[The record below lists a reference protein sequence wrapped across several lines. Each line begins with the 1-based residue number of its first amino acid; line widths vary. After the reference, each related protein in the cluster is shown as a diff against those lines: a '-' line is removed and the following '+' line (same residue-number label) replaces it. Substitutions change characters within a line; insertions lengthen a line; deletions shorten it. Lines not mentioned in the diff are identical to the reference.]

1 MIDVKIILKYCEKLY
16 QIVKYRL
23 EKNAKNMLFCE
34 ERCLLTVF
42 TIWRPAMKMKFAE
55 RLKELRKE
63 NGYTQVMLAEA
74 LGLSKGTVAMWE
86 TGKRTPDYEIIN
98 TMSDMFDRRI
108 DYILGYSDDPT
119 SPKLTQEEIEE
130 LGKWEI
136 QSEQIDVIRQFLRLD
151 AYGRMNVKT
160 LIQREFLRCL
170 EQGTDQDI
178 SNIKIG
184 IKVISKEV

>member
-1 MIDVKIILKYCEKLY
+1 
-16 QIVKYRL
+16 
-23 EKNAKNMLFCE
+23 
-34 ERCLLTVF
+34 
-42 TIWRPAMKMKFAE
+42 MKMKFAE

-119 SPKLTQEEIEE
+119 SPKLTQEQIEE

-184 IKVISKEV
+184 IKTLPSDDEGQHTD

>member
-1 MIDVKIILKYCEKLY
+1 
-16 QIVKYRL
+16 
-23 EKNAKNMLFCE
+23 
-34 ERCLLTVF
+34 
-42 TIWRPAMKMKFAE
+42 
-55 RLKELRKE
+55 
-63 NGYTQVMLAEA
+63 
-74 LGLSKGTVAMWE
+74 
-86 TGKRTPDYEIIN
+86 
-98 TMSDMFDRRI
+98 MFDRRI

-119 SPKLTQEEIEE
+119 SPKLTQEQIEE

-184 IKVISKEV
+184 IKTEEPKSVTDCDTIQNTTPHSV

>member
-1 MIDVKIILKYCEKLY
+1 
-16 QIVKYRL
+16 
-23 EKNAKNMLFCE
+23 
-34 ERCLLTVF
+34 
-42 TIWRPAMKMKFAE
+42 
-55 RLKELRKE
+55 
-63 NGYTQVMLAEA
+63 
-74 LGLSKGTVAMWE
+74 
-86 TGKRTPDYEIIN
+86 
-98 TMSDMFDRRI
+98 MSDMFDRRI
-108 DYILGYSDDPT
+108 DYILGYSNDPT
-119 SPKLTQEEIEE
+119 SPKLTQEQIEE

-184 IKVISKEV
+184 IKNLSSDDEG

>member
-1 MIDVKIILKYCEKLY
+1 
-16 QIVKYRL
+16 
-23 EKNAKNMLFCE
+23 
-34 ERCLLTVF
+34 
-42 TIWRPAMKMKFAE
+42 MKMIFAE

-63 NGYTQVMLAEA
+63 NGYTQVKLAEA

-86 TGKRTPDYEIIN
+86 TGKRTPDYEVIN
-98 TMSDMFDRRI
+98 KMSGMLDRRI
-108 DYILGYSDDPT
+108 DYILGYSNDPT
-119 SPKLTQEEIEE
+119 SPELFSKEQIEE

-136 QSEQIDVIRQFLRLD
+136 QSEKIDVIRQFLRLD

-184 IKVISKEV
+184 IKTVSGDDKAPHTA

>member
-1 MIDVKIILKYCEKLY
+1 
-16 QIVKYRL
+16 
-23 EKNAKNMLFCE
+23 
-34 ERCLLTVF
+34 
-42 TIWRPAMKMKFAE
+42 MKMKFAE

-86 TGKRTPDYEIIN
+86 TGKRTPDYEFIN
-98 TMSDMFDRRI
+98 KMSDMFDRRI

-119 SPKLTQEEIEE
+119 SPKLTQEQIEE

-184 IKVISKEV
+184 IKTEEPKSVTDGDTIQNTTPHSV

>member
-1 MIDVKIILKYCEKLY
+1 MGFHAPRTVILGLVAIALITVMCIIYKDYK
-16 QIVKYRL
+16 
-23 EKNAKNMLFCE
+23 KNA
-34 ERCLLTVF
+34 
-42 TIWRPAMKMKFAE
+42 
-55 RLKELRKE
+55 
-63 NGYTQVMLAEA
+63 
-74 LGLSKGTVAMWE
+74 
-86 TGKRTPDYEIIN
+86 
-98 TMSDMFDRRI
+98 
-108 DYILGYSDDPT
+108 
-119 SPKLTQEEIEE
+119 TQEEIEE

-184 IKVISKEV
+184 IKTLPPDDEGEHID

>member
-1 MIDVKIILKYCEKLY
+1 MNSIQMIKTGVLGKGLMPT
-16 QIVKYRL
+16 
-23 EKNAKNMLFCE
+23 AK
-34 ERCLLTVF
+34 R
-42 TIWRPAMKMKFAE
+42 
-55 RLKELRKE
+55 
-63 NGYTQVMLAEA
+63 Q
-74 LGLSKGTVAMWE
+74 SS
-86 TGKRTPDYEIIN
+86 IN

-119 SPKLTQEEIEE
+119 SPKLTQEQIEE

-184 IKVISKEV
+184 IKTISEDNA